1 MSTRRFFAYT
11 HLQSGSPAVSSSIL
25 APTEN
30 GTRLCK
36 LPKGEFVSRCL
47 KTPNVSPEHARAFY
61 DKLWRLHIDS
71 RTARS
76 AAPSEVSSAIRPE
89 DGASTKPIVPFQERL
104 HPGMIVLIKPRL
116 RTEFVK
122 YTMILCPEGAFEKD
136 SVNREE
142 MMGKK
147 RYVCAQ
153 IFGAVMADAYNL
165 GMETK
170 TVIAVEDMEA
180 EVSMEWDPPTRYW
193 FMTI

>member
-1 MSTRRFFAYT
+1 M
-11 HLQSGSPAVSSSIL
+11 SSSIL

-30 GTRLCK
+30 GTQLCK

-47 KTPNVSPEHARAFY
+47 KTPSVSPEHARAFY

-76 AAPSEVSSAIRPE
+76 AAPSEVSSAIASE
-89 DGASTKPIVPFQERL
+89 DEGPPKPIVPFQDRIQL
-104 HPGMIVLIKPRL
+104 GMIVRL
-116 RTEFVK
+116 KRRWKTESLEHA
-122 YTMILCPEGAFEKD
+122 MILCPEGAFEQDQEK
-136 SVNREE
+136 RLE

-165 GMETK
+165 AMESK
-170 TVIAVEDMEA
+170 KVVAVEDMDA
-180 EVSMEWDPPTRYW
+180 EVSMEWDAPTRYW